1 MPGAGGCLS
10 AEDPLKSG
18 KLMVREV
25 LDDLLCQ
32 IQQLFAES
40 STVIVAL
47 RTITSHFPFV
57 VVTDALEAAINQPK

>member
-1 MPGAGGCLS
+1 M
-10 AEDPLKSG
+10 AEEPLKLG
-18 KLMVREV
+18 KLMVEA

-32 IQQLFAES
+32 IPQLFAES

-57 VVTDALEAAINQPK
+57 AVTDALEAAINQPK

>member
-1 MPGAGGCLS
+1 
-10 AEDPLKSG
+10 
-18 KLMVREV
+18 MVRET

-40 STVIVAL
+40 STAIVAL

-57 VVTDALEAAINQPK
+57 AVTDALEAAINQPK